1 LRADPGLYWAQL
13 FSWPGGGGAIADIR
27 LLEAMS
33 GRCSLDVNA
42 SATRFAMAH
51 CNTVCACFGPVF
63 SGKSLHRSNFI
74 QTPTGPVSCDEEI

>member
-1 LRADPGLYWAQL
+1 
-13 FSWPGGGGAIADIR
+13 
-27 LLEAMS
+27 MS

-63 SGKSLHRSNFI
+63 SGKSLHRSNSI
-74 QTPTGPVSCDEEI
+74 QTQLALFLATKKSEPDARLKLILFDCILIVA